1 MKTAGI
7 VCEYNPFHNGHS
19 YHISRTRENGA
30 THIVAVMSGNFV
42 QRGDAAIVSK
52 FERAKAAVLN
62 GADLVIEI
70 PVSYVLSS
78 AEGYAGAAVY
88 IMNSLGCIDEISFGS
103 ECGDT
108 GLLIKAAEASA
119 ECSSSPEL
127 KLMLEKGASY
137 PAAISQLVL
146 QKYGNTVSGV
156 LDSPNNTLAVE
167 YIKALSALNSD
178 IRPFTVKR
186 KNAEHDG
193 TEVKDNFA
201 SASFIRQNIDNPD
214 CSSLMPESVY
224 TMLMNAAA
232 EGKYGYTANLEKAV
246 LYKMRSMTPEQ
257 LRNIP
262 DVSQGLEYRIYEA
275 GSAASVKEME
285 EKIKT
290 RRYTMARLR
299 RIMLC
304 ALLGITREDVSVP
317 PSYARVL
324 AFNERGTEILRAAK
338 KNASIPVD
346 TSLSR
351 LSKINSLTGRC
362 AELEAFSTDIHS
374 LSFDNPA
381 PAGEDFRAKI
391 CLTR

>member
-1 MKTAGI
+1 VKTAGI
-7 VCEYNPFHNGHS
+7 VCEYNPFHNGHR
-19 YHISRTRENGA
+19 YHINRTRENGA
-30 THIVAVMSGNFV
+30 THIIAVMSGNFV

-52 FERAKAAVLN
+52 FERAKTAVQN

-88 IMNSLGCIDEISFGS
+88 IMNSLGCVDELSFGS
-103 ECGDT
+103 ECGDICLLT
-108 GLLIKAAEASA
+108 GAAEAA
-119 ECSSSPEL
+119 AVCAASPEL
-127 KLMLEKGASY
+127 KAMLEKGASY
-137 PAAISQLVL
+137 PSAMSQLVM
-146 QKYGNTVSGV
+146 QKYGSSVSEV

-224 TMLMNAAA
+224 ASLKNAAE
-232 EGKYGYTANLEKAV
+232 EGKYAHTANLEKAV
-246 LYKMRSMTPEQ
+246 LYKLRSMTPEQ

-262 DVSQGLEYRIYEA
+262 DVSHGLEYRIHEA
-275 GSAASVKEME
+275 RSAVSIKEAE

-290 RRYTMARLR
+290 RRYTMARVR

-304 ALLGITREDVSVP
+304 ALLGITKNDISVP
-317 PSYARVL
+317 PAYARVL

-338 KNASIPVD
+338 KKSSLPLD

-351 LSKINSLTGRC
+351 LSRINSLTGRC
-362 AELEAFSTDIHS
+362 AELESFATDIHS
-374 LSFDNPA
+374 LSLDVPG
-381 PAGEDFRAKI
+381 PAGEDFRAMI
-391 CLTR
+391 SVT